1 MQFKTFTWI
10 DTGFEA
16 RPSLNFCCSA
26 SLLTVLC
33 VHAGSPAFV
42 HLALQSSQCAIPPHN
57 LSELELFDGDSN
69 STSSKKITVLAEV
82 PDLTKLEFTTKN
94 LVVKRGTWELYE
106 KPNYVGTPNILNHK
120 SGLLCTTS
128 STLSTQS
135 VKPLMGQIIL
145 YEHSN
150 YNGKCLVLTES
161 APDLRAHDWNDKTSS
176 VRVISGNWSLYHNVG
191 YENSSVTYAGTVSMS
206 AIASANDAISSVSL
220 DPN

>member
-26 SLLTVLC
+26 SLLTLLC
-33 VHAGSPAFV
+33 VHPGSPAFV
-42 HLALQSSQCAIPPHN
+42 HLALQSSQCAIPPHDF
-57 LSELELFDGDSN
+57 SELELSDG
-69 STSSKKITVLAEV
+69 SSKKITVFAEV
-82 PDLTKLEFTTKN
+82 PDLSKLEFTTKE
-94 LVVKRGTWELYE
+94 LVVKRGIWEWYSQ
-106 KPNYVGTPNILNHK
+106 PNYGGTPNILNPK
-120 SGLLCTTS
+120 SGL
-128 STLSTQS
+128 STQSVNTKSQS

-161 APDLRAHDWNDKTSS
+161 APDLTAYGWNDKTSS
-176 VRVISGNWSLYHNVG
+176 VRVISGKWSLYHNVKHVNRIG
-191 YENSSVTYAGTVSMS
+191 TFNGTVSMS
-206 AIASANDAISSVSL
+206 AIASANNTIFSVSL

>member
-16 RPSLNFCCSA
+16 RPSLHFCCSA

-57 LSELELFDGDSN
+57 LSELEVFDGDSN
-69 STSSKKITVLAEV
+69 SASSKKITVLAEV
-82 PDLTKLEFTTKN
+82 PDLTKLEFTTKK

-106 KPNYVGTPNILNHK
+106 KPNYVGTPNIVKPMTTL
-120 SGLLCTTS
+120 STTS
-128 STLSTQS
+128 STFSTQS

-145 YEHSN
+145 YEYSN

-161 APDLRAHDWNDKTSS
+161 ARNLKAYGWNGKTSS
-176 VRVISGNWSLYHNVG
+176 VRVISGKWSLYHNVR
-191 YENSSVTYAGTVSMS
+191 YENPIGTFTGTVSMS
-206 AIASANDAISSVSL
+206 AIASANNSISSVSL
-220 DPN
+220 DRN